1 MTEIDRM
8 SEEPD
13 SEEGAVVPAIQKGR
27 RSLSKVRRELS
38 EEELKSAAVQRMLID
53 EIERLE
59 RENIDLCDY
68 RDKYYESDKRAST
81 LEEKDKERIS
91 TQVLF
96 GVCLTVGAALLGYAP
111 SLWQSQPGG
120 WLSIVFGGVLIAGG
134 IASKVVK
141 R

>member
-1 MTEIDRM
+1 M